1 MRSGCVLDLALRL
14 LLLWTGADR
23 HDLVAAWV
31 NDLVKLVSSTA
42 TSRAQTDAGEMPE
55 MPSLQLAVL
64 LLLDRCV
71 MLNTGSLHSSKVC
84 TCDLCTAVHLP
95 LSGCKHLHH

>member
-1 MRSGCVLDLALRL
+1 MRSGCVLDLSLRL

-42 TSRAQTDAGEMPE
+42 TSRAQTDAGKIPE
-55 MPSLQLAVL
+55 MPSLRLAVL
-64 LLLDRCV
+64 YSWV
-71 MLNTGSLHSSKVC
+71 SA
-84 TCDLCTAVHLP
+84 LCQVQETP
-95 LSGCKHLHH
+95 DF